1 MEGAAKDLGKRASR
15 RETATIARMIDRQ
28 ASRAQNYAN
37 PSALKRLACEHPQ
50 EVRIAPS
57 SQDNPPTWTGL
68 HPHQV
73 RPHPP
78 FGQEL
83 CRNPLI

>member
-50 EVRIAPS
+50 EVRTI
-57 SQDNPPTWTGL
+57 PPRGQACTPTKSG
-68 HPHQV
+68 HIPHSV
-73 RPHPP
+73 RNYAATH
-78 FGQEL
+78 
-83 CRNPLI
+83 